1 MPTYDYSCEKCGH
14 NLEVSQKITEAPLRT
29 CPMCSKPSLVRGLG
43 GGSATFRFM
52 GDGFYITDSKKECS
66 KSSSCCPCKEKE

>member
-14 NLEVSQKITEAPLRT
+14 TLEASQKITESPLRT
-29 CPMCSKPSLVRGLG
+29 CPMCSQPTLVRGVG

-52 GDGFYITDSKKECS
+52 GDGFYITDSKKECPN
-66 KSSSCCPCKEKE
+66 SSTCCPCKDKE